1 MGIPIKFM
9 IKIVQKEFYSFVKR
23 ESKNAISRK
32 IIKTVMSAKKLKK
45 ILAEHLKPTD
55 SIEVHTSLSAFGY
68 IPGGEQSVVKV
79 LKEVVNQ
86 GNIIMAAQ
94 TADIGDPI
102 DWEDPPATPEAEKEI
117 IENMPAYDKEIT
129 PIHYIGKTPEYFR
142 TSKDVKRSDHPLYSM
157 CAWGKR
163 CR

>member
-1 MGIPIKFM
+1 M

-117 IENMPAYDKEIT
+117 IENMPAYDKETT